1 MKVRQ
6 SLSCKVLD
14 DLVLSIA
21 YNLKINSIITAED
34 LEKHLERKKCMIQ
47 KGRWGAW
54 VCVRVCVCLDRV
66 NG

>member
-47 KGRWGAW
+47 RAGGGS
-54 VCVRVCVCLDRV
+54 VCVCVCVHVFR
-66 NG
+66 